1 MDFIKRCF
9 KDNSDAF
16 SDNLKQVGF
25 TEDSTQQFLSETVPA
40 LLNIIENSN
49 LDKTLEILL
58 SAHPSNLLN
67 LINTHSMATKLN
79 MESEQIISGLK
90 AISPEMSRIFLL
102 NSNEIIAATASLA
115 WKISDESFN
124 QDKQFLTGF
133 DYY

>member
-9 KDNSDAF
+9 KDNSDVF

-25 TEDSTQQFLSETVPA
+25 TEDATQQFLSETVPV

-58 SAHPSNLLN
+58 SAHPSNLLK
-67 LINTHSMATKLN
+67 LIDTHSMATKLS
-79 MESEQIISGLK
+79 MEPEQITSGLK

-115 WKISDESFN
+115 WKASDESFN
-124 QDKQFLTGF
+124 QDNQCLTSF
-133 DYY
+133 NH